1 VQYEN
6 ATKFAARELGFRWF
20 LSGNRAARPQYWT
33 LCNYQS
39 SNERSEINQ
48 ARSMGVI
55 ESKAQFH
62 GVDRDPQAIAH
73 NRALHPEAAWFA
85 SEWLAALLAA
95 KQRGTFAPSLVY
107 LDTLAQVDLETA
119 PALVAWTM
127 RLCPI
132 GTALLVNVLL
142 TQPYVGN
149 RVLDSSR
156 FLELVAAQAGPESG
170 QWDKSVERFYYRAGQ
185 TVMGTYCLRK
195 RGGQ

>member
-1 VQYEN
+1 MRYEN

-20 LSGNRAARPQYWT
+20 LSGTRTARPQYWT

-39 SNERSEINQ
+39 ASSRSEINQ

-62 GVDRDPQAIAH
+62 GVDKDAEAIAH

-107 LDTLAQVDLETA
+107 LDTLSQVDLAAA
-119 PALVAWTM
+119 PGLVAWTM
-127 RLCPI
+127 RLCPA

-149 RVLDSSR
+149 RALDGSR
-156 FLELVAAQAGPESG
+156 FLELVAAQAGPESL
-170 QWDKSVERFYYRAGQ
+170 QWYKAVERFDYRAGQ
-185 TVMGTYCLRK
+185 TVMGTYCFRK
-195 RGGQ
+195 GGGR